1 VLERHC
7 RPPWLALLTV
17 NIFATGKNKFDMAFL
32 ASNWRRTLLFI
43 FVLAL
48 LARGAFILTQQDGFY
63 FPDSTIYSGAA
74 VNLLTTG
81 DLGANYV
88 RAPGYPVFLA
98 AMYTLF
104 GEGIFGIRV
113 VESIMGAFLAIIIAV
128 IGRRVG
134 GESVGALAGI
144 IWSIYPLGVF
154 IAGLVY
160 PTGLATTLL
169 ACGVWCALPVSKQE
183 FSAKKIFFA
192 GLFFGLAA
200 LTIPVVLLTILV
212 LAVWALY
219 WARHSRFLL
228 ASLLL
233 LGSALPLAPWTARS
247 FVVHGQPIA
256 IRPSVDRH
264 LPRIRTGESDDPDDK
279 IRAILRRPDLYLVN
293 FAKEFLRFWELYPDR
308 IKMSQTGYRENWHE
322 KDSRVISS
330 TIYTPNP
337 LINIISILT
346 IGPVF
351 LFALLGAATMWLRRE
366 RRRDLSLFLLTI
378 FSFAVGCSLFVG
390 RLRYRIPVEP
400 YIIILSA
407 YGLAAAYEHF
417 SQRYNWP
424 ALHGKN
430 IRAERAA

>member
-1 VLERHC
+1 
-7 RPPWLALLTV
+7 
-17 NIFATGKNKFDMAFL
+17 MAFL
-32 ASNWRRTLLFI
+32 PSNWCRTLLFI
-43 FVLAL
+43 FILAL
-48 LARGAFILTQQDGFY
+48 LTRGAFISTQQDGFY

-74 VNLLTTG
+74 VNLLKTG
-81 DLGANYV
+81 DLGASYV

-98 AMYTLF
+98 ALYAFF
-104 GEGIFGIRV
+104 GESILAVRI
-113 VESIMGAFLAIIIAV
+113 VESFMGAFLAIIIAV
-128 IGRRVG
+128 IGRRAG
-134 GESVGALAGI
+134 GEVVGALAGI
-144 IWSIYPLGVF
+144 IWSIYPLAVF

-160 PTGLATTLL
+160 PTGLATTFL
-169 ACGVWCALPVSKQE
+169 ACGLWCALPASKQE
-183 FSAKKIFFA
+183 FSAKRIFFA
-192 GLFFGLAA
+192 GLFFGFAA
-200 LTIPVVLLTILV
+200 VTIPVVLLTIVV
-212 LAVWALY
+212 LAVWVLY

-247 FVVHGQPIA
+247 FVVHGQAIA

-264 LPRIRTGESDDPDDK
+264 LPRIRTGESNDPDDK
-279 IRAILRRPDLYLVN
+279 IRAILQSPDLYLVN
-293 FAKEFLRFWELYPDR
+293 FGKEFLRFWELYPDR

-322 KDSRVISS
+322 KDSRVVSS
-330 TIYTPNP
+330 TIYSPNL

-366 RRRDLSLFLLTI
+366 RRRDLSLFLMTI

-407 YGLAAAYEHF
+407 YGLAEAYEYF

-424 ALHGKN
+424 ALHGKT
-430 IRAERAA
+430 IRTQPAA